1 MLFNSLE
8 FLVFFPVVTILYF
21 LMPTLRIRNILL
33 LIASYF
39 FYMQYKPEYGLL
51 MLFSTLINYI
61 AALQMDK
68 ARDRITDKA
77 GNKAGGKAVDITGQ
91 KKLWMAISIV
101 GTLGVLFFFKYFNF
115 FNSSLRGVLAWF
127 DISYQP
133 TALDIILPVG
143 ISFYTFQTM
152 SYSIDVYRGDLPAER
167 DFIDLALYVSFFP
180 QLVAGPIERSTNL
193 LHQFKTY
200 HDFDAK
206 RVSSGLRLMVY
217 GFFKKVVIADRLAVI
232 VDTVYNNPS
241 GYDGVYY
248 IIATVAF
255 AIQIYCDFSGYSD
268 IARGSARIMGFELMH
283 NFDRPYFSKSVT
295 EFWRRWH
302 ISLSSW
308 FRDYLYFPLGG
319 SRKGYFRPLLNLFI
333 IFLASGLWHGASWT
347 FVIWGALNGVAIVI
361 EKILGIGK
369 RAGKPGYI
377 EQRRQERRNQSV
389 FVRFFKAFLG
399 IIPTVLTFVFTC
411 FTWVFF
417 RARSVGEAFY
427 MLPRFLQGFDT
438 FDLGKRL
445 GTRTILGLDYWEF
458 FTAIGVVILLFMIE
472 ALQGVK
478 SPAKALDRM
487 PTPMRLVVYSLSL
500 SLVIWLAWTETQ
512 TFIYFA
518 F

>member
-8 FLVFFPVVTILYF
+8 FLLFFPVVTLLYF
-21 LMPTLRIRNILL
+21 LMPTLRIRNVLL

-68 ARDRITDKA
+68 AKDQV
-77 GNKAGGKAVDITGQ
+77 GK
-91 KKLWMAISIV
+91 KKLWMAISIM

-115 FNSSLRGVLAWF
+115 FNSSLGGALALF

-152 SYSIDVYRGDLPAER
+152 SYSIDVYRGDMPAER

-200 HDFDAK
+200 HEFSSK
-206 RVSSGLRLMVY
+206 RVSAGLRLMVY
-217 GFFKKVVIADRLAVI
+217 GFFKKIVIADRLAVI
-232 VDTVYNNPS
+232 VGTVYNNPS
-241 GYDGVYY
+241 SYDGIYY

-268 IARGSARIMGFELMH
+268 IARGSARIMGFELME

-319 SRKGYFRPLLNLFI
+319 SKKGYFRTLLNLFI

-347 FVIWGALNGVAIVI
+347 FVIWGALNGVAVVI

-369 RAGKPGYI
+369 RAGKKDNIKQKGL
-377 EQRRQERRNQSV
+377 ERQKQPILIRM
-389 FVRFFKAFLG
+389 VRSLLG
-399 IIPTVLTFVFTC
+399 IIPIALTFAFSC

-417 RARSVGEAFY
+417 RSRNLGEAFY
-427 MLPRFLQGFDT
+427 MIPRFVQGLGD
-438 FDLGKRL
+438 FDLGKL
-445 GTRTILGLDYWEF
+445 LSTRTILGLDYWEF
-458 FTAIGVVILLFMIE
+458 FTTIGGVLLLLLIE
-472 ALQGVK
+472 ILQGKK
-478 SPAKALDRM
+478 SPGKALEKM
-487 PTPMRLVVYSLSL
+487 PTPMRLAVYALSL

>member
-8 FLVFFPVVTILYF
+8 FLVFFPVVTNLYF

-319 SRKGYFRPLLNLFI
+319 SRKGYFRTLLNLFI
-333 IFLASGLWHGASWT
+333 IFLASGLWHGDSWT
-347 FVIWGALNGVAIVI
+347 FVIWG
-361 EKILGIGK
+361 
-369 RAGKPGYI
+369 P
-377 EQRRQERRNQSV
+377 
-389 FVRFFKAFLG
+389 
-399 IIPTVLTFVFTC
+399 
-411 FTWVFF
+411 
-417 RARSVGEAFY
+417 
-427 MLPRFLQGFDT
+427 
-438 FDLGKRL
+438 
-445 GTRTILGLDYWEF
+445 
-458 FTAIGVVILLFMIE
+458 
-472 ALQGVK
+472 
-478 SPAKALDRM
+478 
-487 PTPMRLVVYSLSL
+487 
-500 SLVIWLAWTETQ
+500 
-512 TFIYFA
+512 
-518 F
+518 

>member
-1 MLFNSLE
+1 M
-8 FLVFFPVVTILYF
+8 FFPVVTLLYF
-21 LMPTLRIRNILL
+21 LLPTLRSRNIFL
-33 LIASYF
+33 LIASYY

-51 MLFSTLINYI
+51 MLFSTVINYI
-61 AALQMDK
+61 AAIQMEK
-68 ARDRITDKA
+68 AKDNVRK
-77 GNKAGGKAVDITGQ
+77 
-91 KKLWMAISIV
+91 KKLWMGISII

-115 FNSSLRGVLAWF
+115 FTTSLGRGL
-127 DISYQP
+127 DLLNISYQP
-133 TALDIILPVG
+133 TALDFILPVG

-152 SYSIDVYRGDLPAER
+152 SYSIDVYRGDMLAEK
-167 DFIDLALYVSFFP
+167 DFIDLALFISFFP

-193 LHQFKTY
+193 LPQFKEY
-200 HDFDAK
+200 HFFDAK
-206 RVSSGLRLMVY
+206 RASSGLRLMLF

-241 GYDGVYY
+241 GYDGAYY

-268 IARGSARIMGFELMH
+268 IARGSARIMGYDLMI

-319 SRKGYFRPLLNLFI
+319 SRKGYFRTLLNLFI
-333 IFLASGLWHGASWT
+333 VFLLSGLWHGASWT

-369 RAGKPGYI
+369 DAGKVLST
-377 EQRRQERRNQSV
+377 QRISQPQPTLI
-389 FVRFFKAFLG
+389 RFGKAILG
-399 IIPTVLTFVFTC
+399 IIPTIATFVFTC
-411 FTWVFF
+411 FCWVFF
-417 RARSVGEAFY
+417 RARTVSEALY

-438 FDLGKRL
+438 FELGKLL

-458 FTAIGVVILLFMIE
+458 FTAIGVVVLLLFIEILLGYIR
-472 ALQGVK
+472 QGK
-478 SPAKALDRM
+478 TLERM
-487 PTPMRLVVYSLSL
+487 PTAMRLAVYAVSL
-500 SLVIWLAWTETQ
+500 SLVIWLAWTDTQ